1 MYAAIGQEGGHFFLL
16 VIMIKP
22 KVLDKGCTTEL
33 VTD

>member
-1 MYAAIGQEGGHFFLL
+1 MYAAIGQEGGLFLL